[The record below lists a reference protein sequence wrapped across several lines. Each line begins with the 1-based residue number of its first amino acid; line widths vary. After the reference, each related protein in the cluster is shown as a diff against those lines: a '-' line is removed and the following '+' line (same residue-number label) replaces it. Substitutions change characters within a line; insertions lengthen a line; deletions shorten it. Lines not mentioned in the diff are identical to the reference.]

1 MAMAE
6 VELVCSTCGKTF
18 THRQKRYNRADADQ
32 YEEWARAHIDTCPD
46 CFRAQKQKE
55 KELEAAARSSQL
67 PQLQGSEKQVAWAN
81 SIRNKMISENQVA
94 KGLIDGEFENPD
106 GSVLTFQQAQ
116 EFWVGAEF
124 EESEKKTVDTVIKLF
139 TETQAKWFID
149 HRFDRF

>member
-46 CFRAQKQKE
+46 CYRAQQQKE
-55 KELEAAARSSQL
+55 KALETARSSQL
-67 PQLQGSEKQVAWAN
+67 PQLQGSDKQVAWAN

-116 EFWVGAEF
+116 EIWSVGDFSPED
-124 EESEKKTVDTVIKLF
+124 KKTVDSVIKLF
-139 TETQAKWFID
+139 TEPQAKWFID

>member
-18 THRQKRYNRADADQ
+18 THRKKRYNRADADQ

-46 CFRAQKQKE
+46 CFRAQQQKE

-81 SIRNKMISENQVA
+81 TIRDKMISENQLA
-94 KGLIDGEFENPD
+94 QGIRDGEFINPD
-106 GSVLTFQQAQ
+106 GTTLTFQQAQ
-116 EFWVGAEF
+116 EFWATADSTPEQK
-124 EESEKKTVDTVIKLF
+124 SAADAIIKLF

-149 HRFDRF
+149 HRFDRI

>member
-18 THRQKRYNRADADQ
+18 THRQKRYNRADADR

-67 PQLQGSEKQVAWAN
+67 PQLQGSKKQVAWAN

-94 KGLIDGEFENPD
+94 KGIIDGEFQNQD
-106 GSVLTFQQAQ
+106 GTALTFQQAQ
-116 EFWVGAEF
+116 EFWTGAEF
-124 EESEKKTVDTVIKLF
+124 TEAKQKAVDTVIKLF

>member
-18 THRQKRYNRADADQ
+18 THRKKRYNRADADQ

-46 CFRAQKQKE
+46 CFRAQQQKE

-81 SIRNKMISENQVA
+81 TIRDKMISENHLA
-94 KGLIDGEFENPD
+94 RGIRDGEFINQD
-106 GSVLTFQQAQ
+106 GTTLTFQQAQ
-116 EFWVGAEF
+116 EFWATADSTPEQK
-124 EESEKKTVDTVIKLF
+124 SAADAIIKLF

-149 HRFDRF
+149 HRFDRI

>member
-18 THRQKRYNRADADQ
+18 THRKKRYNRADADQ

-46 CFRAQKQKE
+46 CFRAKQQKE

-81 SIRNKMISENQVA
+81 TIRDKMISENQLA
-94 KGLIDGEFENPD
+94 QGIRDGEFINPD
-106 GSVLTFQQAQ
+106 GTTLTFQQAQ
-116 EFWVGAEF
+116 EFWA
-124 EESEKKTVDTVIKLF
+124 TVDFTPEEKTTADAVIKLF

>member
-6 VELVCSTCGKTF
+6 VTLVCSTCGKTF

-32 YEEWARAHIDTCPD
+32 YEDWARAHIDTCPD
-46 CFRAQKQKE
+46 CFRAQQQQKE
-55 KELEAAARSSQL
+55 AERVAARSQQL

-94 KGLIDGEFENPD
+94 KGIIDGEFENPD
-106 GSVLTFQQAQ
+106 GSVLTFRQAQ
-116 EFWVGAEF
+116 EIWSVGEF
-124 EESEKKTVDTVIKLF
+124 SPENKKTVDTVIKLF

>member
-18 THRQKRYNRADADQ
+18 THRKKRYNRADADQ

-46 CFRAQKQKE
+46 CFRAQQQKE

-81 SIRNKMISENQVA
+81 AIRNKMISENQVA
-94 KGLIDGEFENPD
+94 KGIIDGEFENPD
-106 GSVLTFQQAQ
+106 GSALTFQQAK
-116 EFWVGAEF
+116 EIWSVGGIHPREQ
-124 EESEKKTVDTVIKLF
+124 KTVDSVIKQF
-139 TETQAKWFID
+139 TEIQAKWFID

>member
-18 THRQKRYNRADADQ
+18 THRKKRYNRADADQ

-46 CFRAQKQKE
+46 CFRAQQQKE

-81 SIRNKMISENQVA
+81 TIRDKMISENQLA
-94 KGLIDGEFENPD
+94 QGIRDGEFINPD
-106 GSVLTFQQAQ
+106 GTTLTFQQAQ
-116 EFWVGAEF
+116 EFWATADCTPEQK
-124 EESEKKTVDTVIKLF
+124 SAADAIIKLF

>member
-32 YEEWARAHIDTCPD
+32 YEDWARAHIDTCPD

-81 SIRNKMISENQVA
+81 SIRNKMISENEVA
-94 KGLIDGEFENPD
+94 KGIIDGEFQNPD
-106 GSVLTFQQAQ
+106 GSVLTFQQVQ
-116 EFWVGAEF
+116 EIWSVGDFRPED
-124 EESEKKTVDTVIKLF
+124 KKTVDTVIKLF